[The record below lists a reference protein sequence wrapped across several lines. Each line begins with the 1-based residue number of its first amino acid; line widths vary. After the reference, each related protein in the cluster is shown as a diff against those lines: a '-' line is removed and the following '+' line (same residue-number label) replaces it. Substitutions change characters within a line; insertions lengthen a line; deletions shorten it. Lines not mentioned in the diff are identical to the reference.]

1 MNRNQ
6 RRAAER
12 LAHKAANKA
21 ASETLALDA
30 VCQAAPPAPVAK
42 PLVLRAPKN
51 VQIAAVPEPGRP
63 FPLLSEITPAR
74 LAANRE
80 NAQLSTGPKTAE
92 GKSISGQNRT
102 THGLARHNGRFALL
116 PTENSEDFAQL
127 LSDLTNEH
135 QPTTTTELALV
146 QAMAESWWLRSR
158 AQNLQPACFDPTTGV
173 IINEKQLSLLL
184 RYENS
189 YTRTFNSS
197 LNQLLKLRS
206 EKRKAD
212 LGFEAQT
219 ISAEKHQM
227 KKDAHYWDI
236 LKKDAETCY
245 QLGRNVSDKMTN
257 EAQLTDFTARFDA
270 ELAKYKLKGAFC
282 TSAVAA

>member
-1 MNRNQ
+1 MNRTE

-12 LAHKAANKA
+12 LANKAANKA
-21 ASETLALDA
+21 ASSQSVSTFAADAL
-30 VCQAAPPAPVAK
+30 CQMAD
-42 PLVLRAPKN
+42 
-51 VQIAAVPEPGRP
+51 VPEPGRP

-74 LAANRE
+74 LAANRD

-92 GKSISGQNRT
+92 GKSISSQNRT

-116 PTENSEDFAQL
+116 PTEDSDDFARL

-158 AQNLQPACFDPTTGV
+158 AQNLQPTCFHPTTGA
-173 IINEKQLSLLL
+173 IADEKQLSLLL
-184 RYENS
+184 RYENT
-189 YTRTFNSS
+189 YNRTFNTS

-206 EKRKAD
+206 EKRKSE
-212 LGFEAQT
+212 LGFEAQR
-219 ISAEKHQM
+219 IAGEKHQM

-245 QLGRNVSDKMTN
+245 QLGRNVSDKMN
-257 EAQLTDFTARFDA
+257 SEAQLTDFTIRFDA
-270 ELAKYKLKGAFC
+270 ELAQYNLKKGRFN
-282 TSAVAA
+282 TAVAA

>member
-1 MNRNQ
+1 MNRTQ

-12 LAHKAANKA
+12 LANKAANKA
-21 ASETLALDA
+21 ASSSFAIDA
-30 VCQAAPPAPVAK
+30 VCQVAPAPPVVE
-42 PLVLRAPKN
+42 PLVLRAPAN
-51 VQIAAVPEPGRP
+51 IQIESLEPGYP
-63 FPLLSEITPAR
+63 YPTLSQITPAR

-80 NAQLSTGPKTAE
+80 NAQSSTGPKTAE
-92 GKSISGQNRT
+92 GKSISSQNRT

-116 PTENSEDFAQL
+116 PTENSADFAQL
-127 LSDLTNEH
+127 LADLSAEH

-158 AQNLQPACFDPTTGV
+158 AQNLQPACFHPTTGAIV
-173 IINEKQLSLLL
+173 NEKQLSLLL

-189 YTRTFNSS
+189 YTRTFNTS

-206 EKRKAD
+206 EKRKAE

-219 ISAEKHQM
+219 RAAEKHQM

-257 EAQLTDFTARFDA
+257 EAQLTDFTTRFDA
-270 ELAKYKLKGAFC
+270 ELAKYNLKGAFC